1 MHLQWF
7 PGHMTRA
14 MRMMEEQVKLVD
26 GIVYVLDSRAPYAS
40 INNKLLG
47 LFGNKPVLYVLNKSD
62 LVNANE
68 LNAVIKDFEKQG
80 KTVVSAVGTS
90 DKSAKTIYDS
100 IFKLLAPTLEK
111 YKNKGIKR
119 PLRVM
124 VVGIPNTGKSTI
136 INLICGGK
144 KAKTGDKAGVTKDK
158 QWVKIKDL
166 EFLDT
171 PGTMPP
177 SFDNQTNAEYLAFIG
192 SINDDIL
199 DFTELSLS
207 LINYLVKN
215 LPSSLADIYKV
226 DVENK
231 ESLQI
236 LEDIAK
242 KRGAIKKGGEIDYER
257 VASTL
262 IIDLRKGKLGKILFK

>member
-62 LVNANE
+62 LVNYSE
-68 LNAVIKDFEKQG
+68 LNLVIKDFEKNG
-80 KTVVSAVGTS
+80 KAVVSAVGTS
-90 DKSAKTIYDS
+90 DKSAKAIYDS

-199 DFTELSLS
+199 DFAELSLS

-215 LPSSLADIYKV
+215 LPSSLTDIYKV